1 VAAAE
6 KNPPAGRPLR
16 LDPSAES
23 RRPDRPAFLARPPGA
38 PVYHG
43 FPVIESSTVDGFKLG
58 MITDFVAAA
67 DAAGDGFVVAPD
79 GSRAGLVWES
89 ESEFY
94 VTEVLAPDAERWGV
108 WAVGV
113 PLPLGTEGDA
123 RPFMEALVPELRSRW
138 ERWRASQKPDSG
150 LGG

>member
-1 VAAAE
+1 VDADKDAR
-6 KNPPAGRPLR
+6 NGRPLR

-23 RRPDRPAFLARPPGA
+23 RDPDLPALLARPPGA

-43 FPVIESSTVDGFKLG
+43 FPVIESSIVDGFKLG
-58 MITDFVAAA
+58 MITDFVAAP
-67 DAAGDGFVVAPD
+67 DTAGDGFVIAPD

-89 ESEFY
+89 ETAFY
-94 VTEVLAPDAERWGV
+94 ATGVLAPDSERWGV

-113 PLPLGTEGDA
+113 PLPLRTEGDA

-138 ERWRASQKPDSG
+138 ERWRASQKPDAG